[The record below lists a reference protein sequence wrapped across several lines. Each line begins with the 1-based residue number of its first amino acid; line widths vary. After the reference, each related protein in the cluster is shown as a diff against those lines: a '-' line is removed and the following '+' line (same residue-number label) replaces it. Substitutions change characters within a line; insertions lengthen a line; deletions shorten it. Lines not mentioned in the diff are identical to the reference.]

1 MKKVRFLV
9 VMLCMAALMCGF
21 AVTANAQSDEPIIEA
36 TPTPVVTTAPT
47 PVHTPEPVLTP
58 PGGTGTVVEQADE
71 EGKEFYTIMTADEN
85 VFYLVIDRQRET
97 ENVYFLNVVT
107 EADLLPL
114 AELPVVEEEPEPT
127 PVPTPGP
134 EVTPEPETVK
144 SPDVRL
150 VVIVGFAVMALGLIL
165 FYAKKHFGGHGSEES
180 YEQEPEDYEQP
191 VMDDEDFSKWF
202 DEWEKK

>member
-1 MKKVRFLV
+1 MKKIRFLV

-47 PVHTPEPVLTP
+47 PVPAPEPVLTP
-58 PGGTGTVVEQADE
+58 PGGTGTVVEQTDE

-97 ENVYFLNVVT
+97 ENVYFLNAVT

-114 AELPVVEEEPEPT
+114 VEMPAVEEPEPT
-127 PVPTPGP
+127 PVPTPVPDTAPMP
-134 EVTPEPETVK
+134 EIE
-144 SPDVRL
+144 SGPDVRL
-150 VVIVGFAVMALGLIL
+150 LLIL
-165 FYAKKHFGGHGSEES
+165 VLAVLAIGLAFFYVKKRFAARGNEES
-180 YEQEPEDYEQP
+180 YEHEPEDYEEP
-191 VMDDEDFSKWF
+191 IAEDEDFSKWF

>member
-1 MKKVRFLV
+1 MKKIRFLMM
-9 VMLCMAALMCGF
+9 MLCMAALMCGF

-47 PVHTPEPVLTP
+47 PVPAPEPVLTP
-58 PGGTGTVVEQADE
+58 PGGTGTVVEQTDE

-97 ENVYFLNVVT
+97 ENVYFLNAVT

-114 AELPVVEEEPEPT
+114 VEMPAVEEPEPT
-127 PVPTPGP
+127 PVPTPVPDTAPMP
-134 EVTPEPETVK
+134 EIE
-144 SPDVRL
+144 SGPDVRL
-150 VVIVGFAVMALGLIL
+150 LIILVLAVLAIGLAF
-165 FYAKKHFGGHGSEES
+165 FYVKKRFTARGNEES
-180 YEQEPEDYEQP
+180 YEHEPEDYEEP
-191 VMDDEDFSKWF
+191 IAEDEDFSKWF

>member
-1 MKKVRFLV
+1 MKKIRFLV

-127 PVPTPGP
+127 PVPTPVP

-180 YEQEPEDYEQP
+180 YEHNPEDYEEP
-191 VMDDEDFSKWF
+191 IAEDEDFSKWF

>member
-47 PVHTPEPVLTP
+47 PVPAPEPVLTP
-58 PGGTGTVVEQADE
+58 PGGTGTVVEQTDE

-85 VFYLVIDRQRET
+85 VFYLVIDRQRES
-97 ENVYFLNVVT
+97 ENVYFLNAVT

-114 AELPVVEEEPEPT
+114 AELPAEKEPEPAPVPT
-127 PVPTPGP
+127 PVPDTTPMP
-134 EVTPEPETVK
+134 EVE
-144 SPDVRL
+144 SGPDIRL
-150 VVIVGFAVMALGLIL
+150 LLIL
-165 FYAKKHFGGHGSEES
+165 VLAVLTMGLVFFYVKKRFSAHGNEES
-180 YEQEPEDYEQP
+180 YEHEPEDYEEP
-191 VMDDEDFSKWF
+191 VVEDEDFSKWF

>member
-1 MKKVRFLV
+1 MKKIRFLV

-36 TPTPVVTTAPT
+36 TPTPVVTAAPT
-47 PVHTPEPVLTP
+47 PVPTPEPVLTP
-58 PGGTGTVVEQADE
+58 PGGTGTVVEQTDE

-97 ENVYFLNVVT
+97 ENVYFLNAVT

-114 AELPVVEEEPEPT
+114 VEMPAVEEPEPT
-127 PVPTPGP
+127 PVPTPVPDTAPMP
-134 EVTPEPETVK
+134 EIE
-144 SPDVRL
+144 SGPDVRL
-150 VVIVGFAVMALGLIL
+150 LLIL
-165 FYAKKHFGGHGSEES
+165 VLAVLAIGLAFFYVKKRFAARGNEES
-180 YEQEPEDYEQP
+180 YEYEPEDYEEP
-191 VMDDEDFSKWF
+191 IAEDEDFSKWF

>member
-1 MKKVRFLV
+1 MKKIRFLV

-36 TPTPVVTTAPT
+36 TPAPVVTTAPT
-47 PVHTPEPVLTP
+47 PVPTPEPVLTP
-58 PGGTGTVVEQADE
+58 PGGTGTVVEQTDE

-97 ENVYFLNVVT
+97 ENVYFLNAVT

-114 AELPVVEEEPEPT
+114 VEMPAVEEPEPI
-127 PVPTPGP
+127 PVPTPVPDTAPMP
-134 EVTPEPETVK
+134 EIE
-144 SPDVRL
+144 SGPDVRL
-150 VVIVGFAVMALGLIL
+150 LLILVLAVMAIGLAF
-165 FYAKKHFGGHGSEES
+165 FYVKERFAARGNEES
-180 YEQEPEDYEQP
+180 YEHEPEDYEEP
-191 VMDDEDFSKWF
+191 IAEDEDFSKWF